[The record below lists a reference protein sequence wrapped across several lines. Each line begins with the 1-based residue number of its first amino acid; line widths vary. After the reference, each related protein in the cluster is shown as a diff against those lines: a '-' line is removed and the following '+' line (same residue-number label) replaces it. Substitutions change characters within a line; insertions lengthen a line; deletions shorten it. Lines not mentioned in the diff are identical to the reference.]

1 VLTGAT
7 GSLGAHIL
15 SKLVAASAVRKI
27 ICLSRADSHAN
38 SLERVRQSLQ
48 SRKIRIDVESKV
60 EAYASN
66 PNTDLLGLTQ
76 QEYDQIQNEAT
87 IVIHVCVTIV

>member
-1 VLTGAT
+1 MLTGAT

-15 SKLVAASAVRKI
+15 SKLVAAPAVRKV

-38 SLERVRQSLQ
+38 SFERVRQSLQ
-48 SRKIRIDVESKV
+48 SRKIRINVESKV

-66 PNTDLLGLTQ
+66 PNADLLGLTQ
-76 QEYDQIQNEAT
+76 QEYDQIRNEAT
-87 IVIHVCVTIV
+87 IVIHVCIAIL